1 MGRKSRA
8 HHNQLGYKTRTTI
21 TKKAAKNTE
30 TTTKTVET
38 SKKKKRTKIRI
49 KTTTYVKFYNQ
60 LRKYLEN
67 IFRNE

>member
-38 SKKKKRTKIRI
+38 SKKKKK
-49 KTTTYVKFYNQ
+49 KNKD
-60 LRKYLEN
+60 KD
-67 IFRNE
+67 